1 MQGKAA
7 GEAIAELLNR
17 LEVEG
22 FSFNPTDGV
31 IYMFAKGSDRR
42 LRTLGRITEGST
54 TEATGWRFVTRE
66 EYSGA

>member
-31 IYMFAKGSDRR
+31 IYLFAKGLDRR
-42 LRTLGRITEGST
+42 LYTLGRITEGST
-54 TEATGWRFVTRE
+54 DEPDGWRFVPRE
-66 EYSGA
+66 EYSRT